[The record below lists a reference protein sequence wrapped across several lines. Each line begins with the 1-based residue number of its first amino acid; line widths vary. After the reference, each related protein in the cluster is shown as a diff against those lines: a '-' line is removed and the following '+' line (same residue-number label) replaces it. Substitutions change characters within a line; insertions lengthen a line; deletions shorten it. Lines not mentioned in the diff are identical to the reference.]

1 VNPREIFFA
10 ALERQQV
17 PRVPFVETSIAFG
30 IGEKL
35 LGRKLTPVT
44 IPQLGIK
51 MRNVED
57 EKELARLLYRDDICF
72 RFTAPTFSAKTVGK
86 DGQSFAGEGLIK
98 SMDDFKSKF
107 FLPDPEDDSMYEP
120 VKPFIEKKEEFPV
133 ICSMRL
139 GFLSALI
146 SIGFQ
151 TFMEAIYLDPELID
165 TVMNAYVDWSTKA
178 IRRLCD
184 MGVDAIK
191 TTDDFAYD
199 SGPFISPKAFR
210 QLVVGYH
217 DRAHRE
223 ISTPWI
229 LHTDGVITPIIEDIL
244 SMGIDAIHP
253 IDPNCMDIRMFKR
266 DYGDRVCIIG
276 NVDINTLTMGS
287 TDDVY
292 QETRDLIRDL
302 APGYGYIVSAGNS
315 IPEYVNSENVLAMS
329 RAVRD
334 FGAYPR

>member
-146 SIGFQ
+146 S
-151 TFMEAIYLDPELID
+151 
-165 TVMNAYVDWSTKA
+165 
-178 IRRLCD
+178 
-184 MGVDAIK
+184 
-191 TTDDFAYD
+191 
-199 SGPFISPKAFR
+199 PKAFR